1 MTVNRKIATICLILA
16 TWANPFGFDVAFATI
31 LKWPGDYWTTTLI
44 FYCLSA
50 LFFGLFFY
58 LSNVNPLNYFTGEIK
73 KILLMVKSFFNIT
86 L

>member
-1 MTVNRKIATICLILA
+1 MTVKRKIATICLILA

-31 LKWPGDYWTTTLI
+31 LNWTGDYWTTTLI

-58 LSNVNPLNYFTGEIK
+58 LSNVNPLTHFIGRLK
-73 KILLMVKSFFNIT
+73 KIYLTTKSFFSVIW
-86 L
+86 